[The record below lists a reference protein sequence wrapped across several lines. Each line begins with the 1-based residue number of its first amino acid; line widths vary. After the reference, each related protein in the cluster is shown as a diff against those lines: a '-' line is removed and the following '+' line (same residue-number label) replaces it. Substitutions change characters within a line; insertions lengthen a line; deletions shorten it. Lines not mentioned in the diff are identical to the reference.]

1 MIRQFPA
8 RILGAGLLLVAMLVG
23 LVIFESRA
31 RTAGKEV
38 VLAMEAID
46 PRNLLTGHYVSLRL
60 TQALPPGQSCP
71 PRTQPF
77 SEGGWLALRAD
88 GAHHRFVGAGPTGEA
103 ATASGGDVLIR
114 GGVYCSR
121 VAVGEAGQSREAVTL
136 DIGVDRFHAGQDQA
150 EAMERALRDRRDPA
164 AAPAFAVVSVGDDGR
179 ARLKGV
185 ILDGKRTD
193 LDWW

>member
-1 MIRQFPA
+1 MIRLLPA
-8 RILGAGLLLVAMLVG
+8 RILAAGLLLVVLLVG
-23 LVIFESRA
+23 LVVYESRA
-31 RTAGKEV
+31 RAAGQEV
-38 VLAMEAID
+38 VLAMEAVD

-60 TQALPPGQSCP
+60 TQALLPGQSCP
-71 PRTQPF
+71 SRTQPY

-88 GAHHRFVGAGPTGEA
+88 GAQHRFVGTGPTREA
-103 ATASGGDVLIR
+103 AKAKGGDVLIR

-121 VAVGEAGQSREAVTL
+121 VAVGEAGESREAVTL

-150 EAMERALRDRRDPA
+150 QAMEKVLRGRRDPG

-193 LDWW
+193 LNWW

>member
-1 MIRQFPA
+1 MIRLLPA
-8 RILGAGLLLVAMLVG
+8 RILGAGLLLVLMLVG
-23 LVIFESRA
+23 LVTYESRA
-31 RTAGKEV
+31 RNAGQEV
-38 VLAMEAID
+38 ILAMEAVD

-60 TQALPPGQSCP
+60 TQALLPGQACP
-71 PRTQPF
+71 PRTQPY

-88 GAHHRFVGAGPTGEA
+88 GAQHRFVGAGPTREA
-103 ATASGGDVLIR
+103 AKAKGGDVLIR

-121 VAVGEAGQSREAVTL
+121 VAVGEAGESREAVTL

-150 EAMERALRDRRDPA
+150 QAMEKALRARRDPG